1 MNDSCCPALVRCDL
15 HDGAG
20 IGRMAEVPPPHR
32 GISAVLGFGRQPL
45 RTDDT
50 VQAICI
56 PLHGRLCVRSIG
68 DAPFGG
74 DARVERGRLLVTDGA
89 RLHAAGRGCAVWVA
103 LFGAPEAWRTLM
115 HERIGV
121 SSADAWLFPARH
133 QASHEL
139 RRHALRLARAIS
151 TGAATATVVA
161 ADDLVERIA
170 ALQAAFAAAI
180 QRCPGRT
187 HAQRRQVFT
196 RLQRVRAWLADNC
209 CREIDNRTLADMAN
223 YSPTHFVRAFREV
236 FDDTPHAYLVCQ
248 RLERARQL
256 LRKSPLA
263 INEIAQ
269 QIGFENASAFSRVFR
284 RRYGTTAGSLRREY
298 ATSRAAAG

>member
-1 MNDSCCPALVRCDL
+1 MFDSCCPALMRREL

-20 IGRMAEVPPPHR
+20 TPLPGRGVT
-32 GISAVLGFGRQPL
+32 AVLGFGRQPL
-45 RTDDT
+45 RTDDA

-56 PLHGRLCVRSIG
+56 PLHGRLRVRSIG
-68 DAPFGG
+68 DTPLGG
-74 DARVERGRLLVTDGA
+74 DARVERGHLLVTDSA
-89 RLHAAGRGCAVWVA
+89 RLQAAGRGRAAWVA
-103 LFGAPEAWRTLM
+103 LIGSPEAWRSLM
-115 HERIGV
+115 HERVGV
-121 SSADAWLFPARH
+121 SPGDAWLFPARH
-133 QASHEL
+133 PADHDL
-139 RRHALRLARAIS
+139 RRRALRLARAIS
-151 TGAATATVVA
+151 TGGAVAVA

-170 ALQAAFAAAI
+170 ALQAAFAATI
-180 QRCPGRT
+180 RRCPGRT
-187 HAQRRQVFT
+187 HAQRCQVFA

-209 CREIDNRTLADMAN
+209 CREIDNRALADMAN

-236 FDDTPHAYLVCQ
+236 FDDTPHAFLVRQ

-284 RRYGTTAGSLRREY
+284 RRYGATAGTVRREY
-298 ATSRAAAG
+298 ATSHAAAG